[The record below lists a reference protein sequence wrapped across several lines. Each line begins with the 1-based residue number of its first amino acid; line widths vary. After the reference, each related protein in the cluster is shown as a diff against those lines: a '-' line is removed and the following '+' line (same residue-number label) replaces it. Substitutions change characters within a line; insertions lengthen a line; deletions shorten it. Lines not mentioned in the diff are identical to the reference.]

1 MVSRNTEKKGKGNR
15 KRSFKKRK
23 MTGGKN
29 TWDYNNPTFI
39 PFQQITPSNPCEWDT
54 GIPVQNTSFKKL
66 VEYAYTNNTDAFIH
80 TIQCCFGWKGHSTGI
95 LNTIGLGSNV
105 SRSAQNKTNYFAAT
119 GFAYLF
125 ERTGTTTLLH
135 IAAAWGNDIIIEILL
150 NVAKLNFV
158 YASDPLVKNSKISEE
173 EYNSAVTV
181 AINGQGRATDIK
193 GVFNGID
200 TPYHSLYAKQVSSGG
215 ETQLDN
221 EINLSSYKISSN
233 PIRCELLFLQYNSG
247 LTTLS
252 VDPVRAAT
260 VNELI
265 MGTPYELL
273 YDMDGVRYMP
283 AMVKCT
289 ATGDAIDDKFCPYV
303 ASGTL
308 GTSSATGIISS
319 ESDKICALFVSAF
332 NAVNRTNQVRDFL
345 TTKICDVLFHY
356 AFRDDQAAFNKILK
370 CATNLYP
377 DETDELCSILQSRTQ
392 QSNGTQYTLLHIG
405 AIYGNINIVQ
415 PLIGLYKSCNDDDVK
430 LLLTRT
436 ATNAPTTVAT
446 NTPTT
451 VETTTVATNELP
463 FLKELKTKQQQA
475 NSAGGY
481 VIPPPPPSRTPPQ
494 PHSMTIPSPHTDI
507 HFPSV
512 LECLYTRSDVKL
524 SIFYGAARKSTPSDS
539 YSVQQLFN
547 DIICSGAKSNTL
559 CNDYTNML
567 TEIYS
572 DNYERIGTIVAELNR
587 LDAGSWIS
595 KKSILT
601 YTSDADGNNVKYAS
615 FMLSDKLTLI
625 DGTTKFA
632 AATGNIAMQIGSAVK
647 DFGVNAGSVVKDL
660 GINASSAVKG
670 GLMGGVTYV
679 TNIDGSLFWGAW
691 DAITGQ
697 LTVMR
702 DRAAAALP
710 AAVTTA
716 TDPNAHPYKVITN
729 TQIKFGDSTSEDA
742 SSKIVAPTMSAYA
755 MPDSLYV
762 FKNQKKP
769 MLYNLVSKTG
779 AAPNAVDNDAPHIIS
794 FDATGA
800 YIVPALLVRNSAITS
815 DNVFL
820 LTDAQN
826 TLIIQTKADELIRY
840 NMAA

>member
-1 MVSRNTEKKGKGNR
+1 MVSRNTEKKRKGNR

-23 MTGGKN
+23 MTGGKT

-39 PFQQITPSNPCEWDT
+39 PFQQITPSNPCEWGSDDQ
-54 GIPVQNTSFKKL
+54 VKDASFKKL

-80 TIQCCFGWKGHSTGI
+80 TIQCCFGWKGHSLGMF
-95 LNTIGLGSNV
+95 NTFGLGSNV
-105 SRSAQNKTNYFAAT
+105 SRSAQNKNNYFAET

-125 ERTGTTTLLH
+125 ERTGATTLLH

-150 NVAKLNFV
+150 NIAKLNFV
-158 YASDPLVKNSKISEE
+158 YVSDPLVKNSKISEE

-181 AINGQGRATDIK
+181 AKNGQGKATDVK
-193 GVFNGID
+193 ELFNGID
-200 TPYHSLYAKQVSSGG
+200 TPYHSLYAKQVLFGG
-215 ETQLDN
+215 ETQLNN
-221 EINLSSYKISSN
+221 EINLYSFKISSN
-233 PIRCELLFLQYNSG
+233 PIRCELLFLQYNSV
-247 LTTLS
+247 LTIVS
-252 VDPVRAAT
+252 IDPVRAAT

-265 MGTPYELL
+265 MGTPYELV
-273 YDMDGVRYMP
+273 YDVDEVRYMP

-319 ESDKICALFVSAF
+319 ESDKICALFGVAF
-332 NAVNRTNQVRDFL
+332 NSVNRTNQIRDFL

-356 AFRDDQAAFNKILK
+356 AFRDDQAAFNKILT
-370 CATNLYP
+370 CAINLYP

-415 PLIGLYKSCNDDDVK
+415 PLIGLYKSCNDDDDDVK

-436 ATNAPTTVAT
+436 ETNALT
-446 NTPTT
+446 NVDSTT

-463 FLKELKTKQQQA
+463 FLRELKIKQQQT
-475 NSAGGY
+475 NRAGGSA
-481 VIPPPPPSRTPPQ
+481 IPPPPLRTPPQ
-494 PHSMTIPSPHTDI
+494 PPSMILPSQHTDI

-539 YSVQQLFN
+539 YSVQQLFSQ
-547 DIICSGAKSNTL
+547 IICSDTESNTL
-559 CNDYTNML
+559 CSGYTDLL
-567 TEIYS
+567 TEIYTNNT
-572 DNYERIGTIVAELNR
+572 DRISTIVAELNK

-595 KKSILT
+595 KKSILI
-601 YTSDADGNNVKYAS
+601 YTGDADGKYTS
-615 FMLSDKLTLI
+615 FIRSDKLILI

-632 AATGNIAMQIGSAVK
+632 VATGNIAMLIGSAVK
-647 DFGVNAGSVVKDL
+647 DFAVNAGSVVKDL
-660 GINASSAVKG
+660 GVNASSAVKG
-670 GLMGGVTYV
+670 GIVGGITYV
-679 TNIDGSLFWGAW
+679 TSIDGSSFWGAW
-691 DAITGQ
+691 DAITGK

-702 DRAAAALP
+702 AASL
-710 AAVTTA
+710 TA
-716 TDPNAHPYKVITN
+716 TVADATATATAHPYTVVTN
-729 TQIKFGDSTSEDA
+729 AMMKFTDNTLEDA
-742 SSKIVAPTMSAYA
+742 SAKVVKPTVSTYEI
-755 MPDSLYV
+755 PVSLYV
-762 FKNQKKP
+762 FKNQTKP
-769 MLYNLVSKTG
+769 MLYILGSNMDAAANN
-779 AAPNAVDNDAPHIIS
+779 AAPRIIS

-800 YIVPALLVRNSAITS
+800 SITPALLVRNKAITS

-820 LTDAQN
+820 LADKQN
-826 TLIIQTKADELIRY
+826 NLIIQTNDDELIRY
-840 NMAA
+840 TITA